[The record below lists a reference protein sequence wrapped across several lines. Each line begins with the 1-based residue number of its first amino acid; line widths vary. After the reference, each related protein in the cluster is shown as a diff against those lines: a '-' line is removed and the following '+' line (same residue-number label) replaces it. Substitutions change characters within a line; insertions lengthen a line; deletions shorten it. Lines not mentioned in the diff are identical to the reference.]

1 MNKKKK
7 IIAAI
12 AILLAICA
20 LFIGGHT
27 YAKYKTEIR
36 AVANGKIASWVF
48 KVNGT
53 DESAQ
58 QKIDLGQTTN
68 EKTLVNGKIA
78 PGTKGKFN
86 IKIDATGAEVG
97 VKYDITSTSQSNQP
111 SNFYYIYDDVR
122 YDNLPE
128 LLSKLSGNIY
138 LDDETKVRN
147 FEIQWEWP
155 YETGNTTAEKQEGDR
170 LDNVSQSSKQFQFDL
185 VVTGTQINPNEG

>member
-1 MNKKKK
+1 MSKKKK
-7 IIAAI
+7 VIATI

-36 AVANGKIASWVF
+36 AIANGKIASWVF

-53 DESAQ
+53 DEDAQ
-58 QKIDLGQTTN
+58 QKIDLAQTTN

-97 VKYDITSTSQSNQP
+97 VKYDITSNGQYQQP
-111 SNFYYIYDDVR
+111 SNFYYIYDGVK
-122 YDNLPE
+122 YSNLSE
-128 LLSKLSGNIY
+128 LLSKLGGKIY
-138 LDDETKVRN
+138 LDDETKVRD
-147 FEIQWEWP
+147 FEIEWEWP
-155 YETGNTTAEKQEGDR
+155 YETGNTTAEKKEGDR
-170 LDNVSQSSKQFQFDL
+170 LDTANQNSQKFQFDL
-185 VVTGTQINPNEG
+185 VVTGTQINPNEE